1 MKPTLFL
8 AVSLTLVAIP
18 MLSQAPSET
27 KPAFEVASVKAS
39 DSLDNSYITG
49 SPGGR
54 YVAVGVPIRMVIRD
68 AFRLRPFQIVGG
80 PDWTNTDR
88 WDIEAKPK
96 EEDAQALPAGPPDP
110 TRPSRGNLMV
120 QSLLEDRFQ
129 LKTHRETRELPVY
142 ELTVAKGGPKIK
154 ASAGVP
160 EGRPR
165 MRAGRGNLE
174 AYQMPLST
182 FAFVISPDVD
192 RLVLDK
198 TGMPGLFDFKLTYSP
213 TTPAEGAPPSDV
225 PSIFT
230 AIQEQLGLKL
240 ESAKGPVEV
249 LVIDSM
255 QKPTSN

>member
-8 AVSLTLVAIP
+8 AVSLTVVAIP
-18 MLSQAPSET
+18 MFSQAPSET
-27 KPAFEVASVKAS
+27 KLAFEVASVKAS

-54 YVAVGVPIRMVIRD
+54 YVTVGVPIRMVIRD

-96 EEDAQALPAGPPDP
+96 EEDAQAPPAGPPDP

-142 ELTVAKGGPKIK
+142 ELTVAKG
-154 ASAGVP
+154 
-160 EGRPR
+160 
-165 MRAGRGNLE
+165 
-174 AYQMPLST
+174 
-182 FAFVISPDVD
+182 
-192 RLVLDK
+192 
-198 TGMPGLFDFKLTYSP
+198 
-213 TTPAEGAPPSDV
+213 
-225 PSIFT
+225 
-230 AIQEQLGLKL
+230 
-240 ESAKGPVEV
+240 
-249 LVIDSM
+249 
-255 QKPTSN
+255 